1 MGTAAELSLPRR
13 VQLAVVAH
21 IRHVYTDYDKFL
33 KQIPYQQARALA
45 EQPTLDK
52 MAQWRGDE
60 DDDPNAMVSIL
71 QDVIIIP
78 DDDDEELDLG
88 IPGGLD
94 NLTGRGPHKNPDF
107 GSNHPLVE
115 DFETRPI
122 HYGKP
127 DVHGDRLDSPDD
139 EDLEAI
145 SLGHG
150 QYVLDR
156 YDPSRQER
164 EQARRRRAW
173 EEARGRH
180 RQSNVK
186 RQLNIIRQPIR
197 YIETSK
203 PVPFDLPAQSPR
215 RRDLLYVDEA
225 QHHRKLP
232 DSLRRIETLESQ
244 PQLVD
249 QQQVCS
255 VQPPQILVG
264 LKSSAS
270 SLKCLHANYTTL

>member
-1 MGTAAELSLPRR
+1 MQGKARVGTAAELSLPRR

-21 IRHVYTDYDKFL
+21 IRHVYTDYDKLL

-52 MAQWRGDE
+52 MAQWRGDD

-78 DDDDEELDLG
+78 DDDDEELNMG
-88 IPGGLD
+88 TPVGLE
-94 NLTGRGPHKNPDF
+94 NRTGRGPHKNPDS
-107 GSNHPLVE
+107 GSNNPPVE
-115 DFETRPI
+115 DFETHTI
-122 HYGKP
+122 HYDKP
-127 DVHGDRLDSPDD
+127 DIHGDRLDSPED

-173 EEARGRH
+173 EEARGRN
-180 RQSNVK
+180 RQSNVNQQK
-186 RQLNIIRQPIR
+186 SISSQPVR
-197 YIETSK
+197 YLDSSK
-203 PVPFDLPAQSPR
+203 AVPFDLPAQSPDQR
-215 RRDLLYVDEA
+215 ELLYIDRE
-225 QHHRKLP
+225 QHNHKLP
-232 DSLRRIETLESQ
+232 DSFKRIGTLDARSQ
-244 PQLVD
+244 IVD
-249 QQQVCS
+249 QRQVCS
-255 VQPPQILVG
+255 FQPQEIPMG

-270 SLKCLHANYTTL
+270 SF